1 MVQSIHLKKWQA
13 IASQQALRYTGPPD
27 DKVTAPRVRAVRHP
41 AQKNKRAET
50 VLIGAAQD
58 QCSQAFALPMKEIL
72 PHINSQ
78 SLASQV
84 DRILGTPQIKERGG
98 KKDPWLQS
106 NKKGYKKI
114 AYRRDNA
121 HLWAVTGAEIPA
133 TLRAT
138 KNTWHVFHTIVYQT
152 PRGSISKYLK
162 GVRILQG

>member
-27 DKVTAPRVRAVRHP
+27 DKATAPRVRAVRHP

-58 QCSQAFALPMKEIL
+58 QRSQAFALPMK
-72 PHINSQ
+72 
-78 SLASQV
+78 ASQV
-84 DRILGTPQIKERGG
+84 DRILGTPKIKERGG

-114 AYRRDNA
+114 AYRRDST
-121 HLWAVTGAEIPA
+121 HLRAVTGAEIPA

-138 KNTWHVFHTIVYQT
+138 KNTRHVFHTIVYQT
-152 PRGSISKYLK
+152 PQGSISKYLK